1 MKKIIEYIKGVC
13 RWIAADGFQ
22 HICVSALLLA
32 ALGWIRPLW
41 LPAAL
46 VLLIGLGKEIYDQAS
61 GKGVAEYHDVIC
73 NAAGIIVGLLIIW
86 LNGLA

>member
-1 MKKIIEYIKGVC
+1 MKKIIECIKGVC
-13 RWIAADGFQ
+13 RWIAADGLQ
-22 HICVSALLLA
+22 HICVCALLMA

-46 VLLIGLGKEIYDQAS
+46 VMLIGLGKEIYDEAS
-61 GKGVAEYHDVIC
+61 NKGVAEYHDVIC
-73 NAAGIIVGLLIIW
+73 DAIGITVGLLIIW